1 MTKNKLTPWE
11 RVALA
16 RKADRPKA
24 LDYINLIF
32 TDFMEL
38 HGDRL
43 FADDKSIIGE

>member
-24 LDYINLIF
+24 LDYINLILQ
-32 TDFMEL
+32 TLWNYMEIDYL
-38 HGDRL
+38 QMINL
-43 FADDKSIIGE
+43 